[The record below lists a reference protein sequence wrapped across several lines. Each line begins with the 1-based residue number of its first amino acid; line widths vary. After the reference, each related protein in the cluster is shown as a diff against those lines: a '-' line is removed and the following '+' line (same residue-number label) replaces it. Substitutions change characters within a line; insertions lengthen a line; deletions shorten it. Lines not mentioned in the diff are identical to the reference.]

1 MRGRLDVREI
11 EDIGDTALSYLLIWT
26 ASACPPRPVS
36 RWCSAAPRAS
46 RRVGRVVYAVVKSR
60 SADATVRHRLVDGQG
75 QVVTVVSG
83 FLNHLTDGEYSPNT
97 IRAYA
102 YDLRH
107 FFNFLESLDLHWNTF
122 RAKHGIEFLGYLRH
136 VPVKARGVKR
146 AGLTAVTADGSGHPA
161 VKLSLDSVARA
172 LASVS
177 SFYEYVI
184 AVERYTD
191 AEHPLQKVPDI
202 ASLHVSDRRRPML
215 GNASRQRPL
224 RRSVRVRRVE
234 RLPRPAD
241 RAKHIDPLLN
251 CLKTRRDRAI
261 YLLMVNGGLRPAEV
275 LCLQLD
281 DIAYG
286 RRRVFV
292 RNRAEDAHP
301 KGARG
306 KSRQDR
312 VVDLHDGLTLAAISE
327 YVMSERPT
335 DTGSRWVFLVGGGGT
350 RRAEPLGYDA
360 VVRGFSRRCE
370 QLGIREPWLTPHVLR
385 HSHATEMWDAG
396 MREMTL
402 QKRLGHRSPDSTRI
416 YTRVTDEQ
424 VVKDYQAALQ
434 TQTDPDSRWAQ

>member
-1 MRGRLDVREI
+1 
-11 EDIGDTALSYLLIWT
+11 
-26 ASACPPRPVS
+26 
-36 RWCSAAPRAS
+36 
-46 RRVGRVVYAVVKSR
+46 
-60 SADATVRHRLVDGQG
+60 
-75 QVVTVVSG
+75 
-83 FLNHLTDGEYSPNT
+83 
-97 IRAYA
+97 
-102 YDLRH
+102 
-107 FFNFLESLDLHWNTF
+107 LESLDLDWNAF

-136 VPVKARGVKR
+136 VPVKARGVRR
-146 AGLTAVTADGSGHPA
+146 AGLAAVTVDGSGNSA
-161 VKLSLDSVARA
+161 LRLSVDSVARA
-172 LASVS
+172 LAAVS

-184 AVERYTD
+184 AVEQYTD
-191 AEHPLQKVPDI
+191 AEHPLQKVPDA

-241 RAKHIDPLLN
+241 RDKHIGPLLN
-251 CLKTRRDRAI
+251 CLKTLRDRAI
-261 YLLMVNGGLRPAEV
+261 YLLMVNGGLRPAEA

-281 DIAYG
+281 DVAYG

-292 RNRAEDAHP
+292 RNRAEDPHP
-301 KGARG
+301 RGARG

-312 VVDLHDGLTLAAISE
+312 VIDLHDGLTLAAINE

-335 DTGSRWVFLVGGGGT
+335 DTGSRWLFLVGGGGT

-370 QLGIREPWLTPHVLR
+370 RLGIREPWLTPHALR

-424 VVKDYQAALQ
+424 VVKDYQAALH
-434 TQTDPDSRWAQ
+434 TQTDPDPR

>member
-1 MRGRLDVREI
+1 M
-11 EDIGDTALSYLLIWT
+11 
-26 ASACPPRPVS
+26 
-36 RWCSAAPRAS
+36 
-46 RRVGRVVYAVVKSR
+46 VYTVVKTR
-60 SADATVRHRLVDGQG
+60 SPNETVRHQLVDSHGE
-75 QVVTVVSG
+75 VVTVVSG
-83 FLNHLTDGEYSPNT
+83 FLQHLSNGEYSPNT

-102 YDLRH
+102 NDLRH
-107 FFNFLESLDLHWNTF
+107 FFNFLESCDLDWNAF
-122 RAKHGIEFLGYLRH
+122 RPKHGIELLGYLRH
-136 VPVKARGVKR
+136 VPVKARGVRR
-146 AGLTAVTADGSGHPA
+146 ASLAAVTVDDSGQPA
-161 VKLSLDSVARA
+161 LRLSVDSVARA
-172 LASVS
+172 LAAVS

-184 AVERYTD
+184 AVEQYAD
-191 AEHPLQKVPDI
+191 AEHPLHKVPDV
-202 ASLHVSDRRRPML
+202 AAAQVSDRRRPML

-224 RRSVRVRRVE
+224 RRAIRVRRVH

-241 RAKHIDPLLN
+241 RDKHIDPLLN
-251 CLKTRRDRAI
+251 CLKTWRDRAI

-281 DIAYG
+281 DVAYG

-292 RNRAEDAHP
+292 RNRAEDPHP
-301 KGARG
+301 RGARG
-306 KSRQDR
+306 KSREDR
-312 VVDLHDGLTLAAISE
+312 VVDLHDGLTLAAIND

-335 DTGSRWVFLVGGGGT
+335 DTGSRWLFLVGGAGT

-370 QLGIREPWLTPHVLR
+370 QLGIRQPWLTPHALR

-424 VVKDYQAALQ
+424 VVKDYQAALD
-434 TQTDPDSRWAQ
+434 TQLEADPRWTR